1 MANEDDGWGFT
12 NTYYGQRLLSH
23 NTYIR
28 VDRQGDSQAC
38 PTDPDATP
46 LYAEYGHS
54 RLGYH
59 VQYVVDGGR
68 ARIILAALV
77 TPASIMDNTPMLD
90 LARWV
95 RFRWHLRPKIAVGD
109 SKFGTIRNIVALE
122 QDGLR
127 AYLAMPD
134 LNKRSGLY
142 TLDQFRYDAE
152 RDVYTCPHGQFLPL
166 SSFDQYQ
173 QAFMYRTKRK
183 ICNACP
189 VKTKCTTSA
198 YGRVLRR
205 LVVQDYIDRVRA
217 YHGTADYQRTM
228 RKRALWTKH
237 QASPAYQTP
246 LFSSSAT
253 QTRGFCTSSGPG
265 LSLYKASIIIVLKI
279 DAIPLSASIHFFNRL
294 L

>member
-1 MANEDDGWGFT
+1 
-12 NTYYGQRLLSH
+12 
-23 NTYIR
+23 
-28 VDRQGDSQAC
+28 
-38 PTDPDATP
+38 
-46 LYAEYGHS
+46 
-54 RLGYH
+54 
-59 VQYVVDGGR
+59 
-68 ARIILAALV
+68 
-77 TPASIMDNTPMLD
+77 MLD

-152 RDVYTCPHGQFLPL
+152 RDVYTCPQGQFLPL

>member
-1 MANEDDGWGFT
+1 
-12 NTYYGQRLLSH
+12 
-23 NTYIR
+23 
-28 VDRQGDSQAC
+28 
-38 PTDPDATP
+38 
-46 LYAEYGHS
+46 
-54 RLGYH
+54 
-59 VQYVVDGGR
+59 
-68 ARIILAALV
+68 
-77 TPASIMDNTPMLD
+77 MLD

-152 RDVYTCPHGQFLPL
+152 RDVYTCPQGQFLPL

-217 YHGTADYQRTM
+217 YHGTADYQRAM
-228 RKRALWTKH
+228 RKRALWNE
-237 QASPAYQTP
+237 P
-246 LFSSSAT
+246 LFGEAKQWHHLLQFRLRRLKKVNIQALLIAAGQNIKRLLRIKHHYFPPPPLKPAASVPQVALGYRF
-253 QTRGFCTSSGPG
+253 TRPQ
-265 LSLYKASIIIVLKI
+265 LSLSSK
-279 DAIPLSASIHFFNRL
+279 
-294 L
+294 